1 MFHKRR
7 RRNLTK
13 KDIEHLTCF
22 CYWDSNDFLATV
34 FSNFPLSLKRHC
46 VQVGAAARLMAL
58 HAPAEAIP
66 AGVTREEYANAVRY
80 GSLYHDIGVYLVY
93 NQRSFYPTAG
103 ARFLRE
109 QINMQE
115 ITPEV
120 QSIILETV
128 RYCCERYDGL
138 GYPEKLMAKE
148 IPLHAEI
155 CAIANAMDESM
166 NVRRERHAR
175 AIVESKKAIMRNRE
189 AAFSPLAIDCY
200 IAAYGEIVYAY
211 KCWQRT
217 PPFWKNGDIKPL
229 YRPIAQE
236 IG

>member
-1 MFHKRR
+1 
-7 RRNLTK
+7 
-13 KDIEHLTCF
+13 
-22 CYWDSNDFLATV
+22 
-34 FSNFPLSLKRHC
+34 
-46 VQVGAAARLMAL
+46 VGAAARLMAL